1 VPKGFPKEFF
11 WGTATAAYQ
20 VEGADA
26 EDGKGPSIWTSF
38 SRQPGRIA
46 DGHTGDIACDH
57 YHRFEEDLALMKE
70 LGVNAYRFSISWPR
84 VLPEGRGPVNTPGM
98 DFYQRWVDRLLE
110 NQITPFVTL
119 YHGDLPLALQERIG
133 GWAGEDIDRYFGDY
147 AALMFRTLGDRVT
160 YWITL
165 NEPMRFSF
173 IAYGKGEYTPGEQNL
188 KTAFL
193 VAHHLLRA
201 HAQATARLRELLP
214 NGKVGLINAASW
226 IEAASESGEDIQ
238 TAFIANQLLHDWFF
252 LPVLTGKY
260 PEEAAQFVRG
270 LGLLP
275 VFDPQE
281 MSRIAKAP
289 DFWGINY
296 YTRRRVKMDMS
307 RPIFFAYAPP
317 ERETTESGLEI
328 YPQGLTAFLKIAQK
342 EYGSIPIFVTAN
354 GMADKDVLSNG
365 VVADERRI
373 AYLKSH
379 IEAVQRAIAEGV
391 DVRGYFVWSLL
402 DGFEWTQGY
411 DKRYGLIYVDYE
423 KSLTRIKKDSYYY
436 YKNYLAL

>member
-1 VPKGFPKEFF
+1 
-11 WGTATAAYQ
+11 
-20 VEGADA
+20 
-26 EDGKGPSIWTSF
+26 
-38 SRQPGRIA
+38 
-46 DGHTGDIACDH
+46 
-57 YHRFEEDLALMKE
+57 
-70 LGVNAYRFSISWPR
+70 
-84 VLPEGRGPVNTPGM
+84 
-98 DFYQRWVDRLLE
+98 
-110 NQITPFVTL
+110 
-119 YHGDLPLALQERIG
+119 
-133 GWAGEDIDRYFGDY
+133 
-147 AALMFRTLGDRVT
+147 
-160 YWITL
+160 
-165 NEPMRFSF
+165 
-173 IAYGKGEYTPGEQNL
+173 
-188 KTAFL
+188 
-193 VAHHLLRA
+193 
-201 HAQATARLRELLP
+201 
-214 NGKVGLINAASW
+214 
-226 IEAASESGEDIQ
+226 
-238 TAFIANQLLHDWFF
+238 
-252 LPVLTGKY
+252 
-260 PEEAAQFVRG
+260 
-270 LGLLP
+270 
-275 VFDPQE
+275 
-281 MSRIAKAP
+281 
-289 DFWGINY
+289 
-296 YTRRRVKMDMS
+296 MS